1 MEKFID
7 PELNQSLVF
16 SLKTFCNTLYTFCEE
31 PPPSS
36 LYSVCPLAPS
46 WVHAMVDA

>member
-7 PELNQSLVF
+7 PVLNQSLGVSHKPF
-16 SLKTFCNTLYTFCEE
+16 PNTLYTFCEE

-36 LYSVCPLAPS
+36 LVGCSP
-46 WVHAMVDA
+46 WGR